1 VSSDLIGAGMAIAGG
16 LALLAAALFL
26 ALRSRGPDGSAREL
40 VRLQAELAQL
50 GRGQEELR
58 AELRRQHQ
66 AADHQLAE
74 STAELRG
81 ELGAARRALAEVRA
95 FGDGWSRD
103 IARAGESLR
112 RLEAVF
118 AGSASRGAAGENALA
133 HVLGQLP
140 PDLLETDVPFGSRVV
155 EYALRLPGGRLLPV
169 DSKWSS
175 AAPLER
181 LSRTEAPDE
190 RRRLRDQAC
199 RELKLRARELSR
211 YLDPRR
217 TLGLAVLSAPDPV
230 SEATRSVHGELLRD
244 GVAVVPYSLTLP
256 YLLSVYRLA
265 ARLAPAGETEPLLQR
280 LQELERALVGVEEE
294 VEGRHSRALAQL
306 INSREALRDRIAEA
320 RRAVAA
326 LERAAPEAVEAG
338 ARPGRPVDAP
348 GGTA

>member
-1 VSSDLIGAGMAIAGG
+1 MSNEAIGLLLVAGL
-16 LALLAAALFL
+16 LALAVLGLVLAG
-26 ALRSRGPDGSAREL
+26 RGRGGEAVVREL
-40 VRLQAELAQL
+40 GRLQLELARL
-50 GRGQEELR
+50 GRAQEELR
-58 AELRRQHQ
+58 ADVRRQHQ

-95 FGDGWSRD
+95 FGDGWGRD

-118 AGSASRGAAGENALA
+118 AGSASRGAAGENALS

-140 PDLLETDVPFGSRVV
+140 PDLLESDVSFGNRVV

-175 AAPLER
+175 ASSLER
-181 LSRTEAPDE
+181 LSRSASPDE

-199 RELKLRARELSR
+199 RELKLRARELAR

-217 TLGLAVLSAPDPV
+217 TLGLAVLAAPDALA
-230 SEATRSVHGELLRD
+230 EATRPAHAELLRD
-244 GVAVVPYSLTLP
+244 GVAVVPYSLALP
-256 YLLSVYRLA
+256 YLLTVYRLA
-265 ARLAPAGETEPLLQR
+265 TRIAPGPDFEPMLQR
-280 LQELERALVGVEEE
+280 VVDLERSLAGLEEE
-294 VEGRHSRALAQL
+294 VEGRHSRALVQL
-306 INSREALRDRIAEA
+306 LNSREALRDRISEA
-320 RRAVAA
+320 RRAVSA
-326 LERAAPEAVEAG
+326 LGRGEGGEALAAAP
-338 ARPGRPVDAP
+338 PVDAP

>member
-1 VSSDLIGAGMAIAGG
+1 MSSGVIVGG
-16 LALLAAALFL
+16 LVVVGLVCALAWLLASQ
-26 ALRSRGPDGSAREL
+26 RSPPADAVTRQLGQ
-40 VRLQAELAQL
+40 LQLELARL
-50 GRGQEELR
+50 GRSQEELR
-58 AELRRQHQ
+58 ADLRRGKQ
-66 AADHQLAE
+66 ASDQQLSD

-118 AGSASRGAAGENALA
+118 SGSASRGAAGEHALA
-133 HVLGQLP
+133 SVRKQLP
-140 PDLLETDVPFGSRVV
+140 PDLLESDVAFGSRVV

-175 AAPLER
+175 AAILER
-181 LSRTEAPDE
+181 LASSESPEE
-190 RRRLRDQAC
+190 RRRLREQAG
-199 RELKLRARELSR
+199 RELKQRARELSR

-217 TLGLAVLSAPDPV
+217 TLGLAVLAAPDALAD
-230 SEATRSVHGELLRD
+230 ATRGVHAELLRE

-265 ARLAPAGETEPLLQR
+265 TQLAPPAEFEPMLQR
-280 LQELERALVGVEEE
+280 VLELERALAGLEEE
-294 VEGRHSRALAQL
+294 LEGRHSRALVQL
-306 INSREALRDRIAEA
+306 LNSRELLRDRLSEA
-320 RRAVAA
+320 RRAAAA
-326 LERAAPEAVEAG
+326 LSRSGNEESAAAE
-338 ARPGRPVDAP
+338 PVDAP